1 MTKAEALQ
9 VMREGHRVTHRYF
22 QPHEWMMIKDNMIIF
37 EDGTTITIEEF
48 YNIRNQ
54 DSWENEYSL
63 FEDSNDFPMEVG
75 ITDIETDII

>member
-9 VMREGHRVTHRYF
+9 AMREGKKVTHCYF
-22 QPHEWMMIKDNMIIF
+22 DSYEWMTIQNDMILF
-37 EDGTTITIEEF
+37 EDGVTITIEEF

-75 ITDIETDII
+75 ITDIETGII